1 MTTDGDASTF
11 AAGRVVLALL
21 VAGKT
26 LLSLC
31 MMYVYC
37 NRVGIC
43 RSAVGQN
50 SECPTLQTC
59 TSIACYNKL
68 LQLCSLTARSSEL

>member
-1 MTTDGDASTF
+1 MTTALDGDASTF
-11 AAGRVVLALL
+11 ATGRVVLALL

-43 RSAVGQN
+43 RSAVGQII

-59 TSIACYNKL
+59 TIACYNKL
-68 LQLCSLTARSSEL
+68 LQ